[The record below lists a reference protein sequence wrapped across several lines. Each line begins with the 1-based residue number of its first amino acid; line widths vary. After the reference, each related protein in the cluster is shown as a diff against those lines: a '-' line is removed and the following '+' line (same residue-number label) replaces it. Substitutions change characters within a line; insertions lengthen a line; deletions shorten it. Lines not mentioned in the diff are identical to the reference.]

1 MPALSETLLFTSGTD
16 SNGNPNKTSSITY
29 PAGVSGAQT
38 YYSDKI
44 KGEGY
49 YGGNGLHTGGYI
61 PWPETALVNPG
72 ENNNF
77 RGTIQLQASLV
88 TNPAESDWFI
98 ISGTDA
104 TFDGTDQSNR
114 FLNFVGNFV
123 WIRAKVVITQGV
135 LTSIQVN
142 H

>member
-16 SNGNPNKTSSITY
+16 SNGNPNKTSSLTY
-29 PAGVSGAQT
+29 PTGVTGAQT

-49 YGGNGLHTGGYI
+49 YGGNGLHTSGYI
-61 PWPETALVNPG
+61 PWPESNLVNPG

-77 RGTIQLQASLV
+77 RGSIQLQASLV
-88 TNPAESDWFI
+88 TNPVETDWFVI
-98 ISGTDA
+98 VGTDA
-104 TFDGTDQSNR
+104 TFDGTDQSNK